1 MKQSKNTKVNA
12 NYFTKTDT
20 LKIAGIITVIVS
32 AVEFFFGWSYIG
44 YLISCAGLA
53 VGVVLFIVGSSG
65 RVSETEITEYI
76 TKNTDG
82 ACEIDIEEKAL
93 SKRVMKLPAPLTVMG
108 FVFKDGVMLKKSKK
122 GTLQSSIYSKAI
134 LYALDTSLLI
144 RRRTLLIA
152 EHEVSDSE
160 QEIPYAD
167 IKSIE
172 LTEETEDI
180 AFGKKVF
187 RARKSN
193 LAIETNDGTVL
204 LIPAAD
210 NVESDAFI
218 SDIRR
223 ILK

>member
-1 MKQSKNTKVNA
+1 MKKNKNTKVNA

-65 RVSETEITEYI
+65 RVSEGEISEYI

-82 ACEIDIEEKAL
+82 ACEIGAEEKAL
-93 SKRVMKLPAPLTVMG
+93 SKRVLKVPAPLTATG
-108 FVFKDGVMLKKSKK
+108 FVFEDGVMLKKNKK
-122 GTLQSSIYSKAI
+122 GSLISSIYSKTI

-160 QEIPYAD
+160 QEILYTD
-167 IKSIE
+167 IKRIE

-193 LAIETNDGTVL
+193 LVIETTDGTVL

-210 NVESDAFI
+210 NVESDTFL